1 MNIGEQL
8 RQLRKDRG
16 LTQSELAL
24 QTGLSYSFI
33 NQVERGKQSVRLD
46 SLSRLAAVFGFEIG
60 LIKARPIADN
70 QVGHNHEEA

>member
-1 MNIGEQL
+1 MTIGDQL
-8 RQLRKDRG
+8 RQLRKKRG

-60 LIKARPIADN
+60 LIKVTPVTGSQLELDD
-70 QVGHNHEEA
+70 E